1 MNTIEP
7 LRRSEIL
14 PFNTENSTNKKLIQS
29 VLEKSGLSTNFK
41 DQITLKQH
49 LRVLNGERALQKLL
63 FVEPEEKQ
71 DDSNG

>member
-1 MNTIEP
+1 
-7 LRRSEIL
+7 
-14 PFNTENSTNKKLIQS
+14 